1 MFNSLIIENFRGFK
15 KLEVGPLDSVN
26 LIAAKN
32 NGGKTSLLE
41 AIWLLLHPEDPL
53 QITRLNGERN
63 IATVQV
69 GYAAMW
75 EWLFYNREY
84 KGTDCMI
91 SGQTESVWNRLRLN
105 LNRSDKMQ
113 FSAGMMDKREL
124 EKARAEALALVLRV
138 SFEVDGEV
146 KQRVIVE
153 PKDTEGNLTWMLHE
167 KELPRSPDSVYIGA
181 RSQPN
186 SVEMFSSLV
195 KNKAEGP
202 VIEAARR
209 VDGRLQKLSVLAL
222 GAQPMIHADLGGKEL
237 VPLRL
242 MGDGF
247 SRLIEI
253 LIVIFAARG
262 GVVLIDEIENG
273 LHYSALPELW
283 GAIYEA
289 SQAAGVQIFATTHSY
304 ECIKVAH
311 EVFREHDPYRLRLH
325 RLDFD
330 VDKGTVV
337 TTFDKDTLETTLE
350 HLWEI
355 R

>member
-1 MFNSLIIENFRGFK
+1 
-15 KLEVGPLDSVN
+15 
-26 LIAAKN
+26 
-32 NGGKTSLLE
+32 
-41 AIWLLLHPEDPL
+41 
-53 QITRLNGERN
+53 
-63 IATVQV
+63 
-69 GYAAMW
+69 
-75 EWLFYNREY
+75 
-84 KGTDCMI
+84 
-91 SGQTESVWNRLRLN
+91 
-105 LNRSDKMQ
+105 
-113 FSAGMMDKREL
+113 
-124 EKARAEALALVLRV
+124 
-138 SFEVDGEV
+138 
-146 KQRVIVE
+146 
-153 PKDTEGNLTWMLHE
+153 
-167 KELPRSPDSVYIGA
+167 
-181 RSQPN
+181 
-186 SVEMFSSLV
+186 MFSSLV